1 MINYELTDQL
11 IELENIQRDQFLS
24 RARGRQASEII
35 NHYHLSPNYYSLTK
49 ESDNARQTGKGRRTI
64 VLFNFGEIKNE
75 DKEKVI
81 ECLFFLG
88 HSPDF
93 ISEAMGLDLKFVA
106 QSLIDVIEESRAQRA
121 SDLRANPQRFRLVG
135 DEESEGEDNIDP

>member
-11 IELENIQRDQFLS
+11 IELENIQRDQYLS
-24 RARGRQASEII
+24 RARGQQATEVL
-35 NHYHLSPNYYSLTK
+35 NHYKLPKNYYSLTK
-49 ESDNARQTGKGRRTI
+49 ECDNARQAGKGRRTI
-64 VLFNFGEIKNE
+64 VLFNFGEINTD
-75 DKEKVI
+75 DKARVI

-106 QSLIDVIEESRAQRA
+106 QSLIDVIEESRAKRA
-121 SDLRANPQRFRLVG
+121 SDLRANPQRFRIVG
-135 DEESEGEDNIDP
+135 DDNITEDDT